1 MDQSHFTENLT
12 DPFCESY
19 NLDRLQFQLLLNFI
33 HAPVSLD
40 RFNLI
45 TKSLAGISKYVIG
58 SDCALGVSNQILE
71 VIDQLVRIEPSLYSD
86 ITKPWASKGVSL
98 PHNLIGDHP
107 EYALLVQ
114 KYDPAIEENIAYKW
128 HLSWAV
134 LVASQQY
141 RQLAKVHQFDLNSSI
156 WRASLAVRKLDQLK
170 NWPSKLPPLIRS
182 KQSLDSYIDA
192 FEEYVESLETWGK
205 DIYSLFKALKEQKSR
220 IKRSSKERSSGR
232 ASIQVIVDSTP
243 ELPNTP
249 ALTSIIEA
257 APEKKQEELDRSGLS
272 KDELTTPRL
281 FKITEK
287 TPRKDS
293 AGTLKNLVYR
303 QRAKL
308 NGIKSNNQLLLHS
321 WQMAS
326 PYELGCLI
334 KGLDGEFKPSDDS
347 CALICIQLWSG
358 RALEEVI
365 NCQRC
370 TFSEL
375 QINKPGS
382 CLSWVS
388 DKKLLAIP
396 TQSPTYRKE
405 HDQSL
410 MSHPSVDGRPHQA
423 NAYFL
428 VKLPPN
434 ATKAIS
440 EASHGKSSKRIFA
453 FTEAEATLEMNAFFK
468 KLNDESICDIRLKT
482 NRVARTFSYALKAVG
497 ASHADI
503 LLMTNHRFTHAE
515 RSLSYYH
522 TTPGHLQQLHQQ
534 AVNWLIGYVSGSQ
547 TKGLDLSHSTPGN
560 SIVTGAQ
567 IRLTRSL
574 AKKMTG
580 HMLKDLTKSR
590 EDLFRS
596 RLPSKSKHLIQF
608 HNHFTYYT
616 LKLFQFCS
624 GYRAVNDPIENINLV
639 DDQTGFIA
647 ISDKD
652 NDTYSQ
658 SRIVPLPP
666 RCIEQLDAYAL
677 HLSNLSKH
685 TNNAQLH
692 KHLSDIFQHPDQT
705 KFGFLFYLDEN
716 QNPVRALSEQMNHLA
731 IHHLPNNIYRHFLRT
746 ELQKAGIP
754 AELISYFLGHWMIG
768 EEPFQK
774 FSTFSPLEFF
784 EDIRSVIQRL
794 AVETGWT
801 VQRGVS

>member
-1 MDQSHFTENLT
+1 MNQSHFTDSLI

-19 NLDRLQFQLLLNFI
+19 NIEKLQFQSLLSFI

-45 TKSLAGISKYVIG
+45 TKSLAGISKHVLG
-58 SDCALGVSNQILE
+58 SDCDLGVSNQILE
-71 VIDQLVRIEPSLYSD
+71 MIDQLVRIESSLSSD

-114 KYDPAIEENIAYKW
+114 KYDSAIEENIVYKW
-128 HLSWAV
+128 HLSWTV

-141 RQLAKVHQFDLNSSI
+141 RQLAKEHHFELNSSV
-156 WRASLAVRKLDQLK
+156 WRASLEVRKLDNAK
-170 NWPSKLPPLIRS
+170 NWPSSLPPLIR
-182 KQSLDSYIDA
+182 QQQTLDSYIDD
-192 FEEYVESLETWGK
+192 FEGYVETSETWGK
-205 DIYSLFKALKEQKSR
+205 DIYSLFKALKQQKSR
-220 IKRSSKERSSGR
+220 LKRSSKERHSGR
-232 ASIQVIVDSTP
+232 ASIQVIADSTP

-249 ALTSIIEA
+249 ALTTIIEA
-257 APEKKQEELDRSGLS
+257 TPGKKQEELERSGLS
-272 KDELTTPRL
+272 KDELTIPRF
-281 FKITEK
+281 FKIIEK
-287 TPRKDS
+287 IPKQNS

-326 PYELGCLI
+326 PYELGWLL
-334 KGLDGEFKPSDDS
+334 KGLDGDFKPTDDLS
-347 CALICIQLWSG
+347 ALICMQLWSG
-358 RALEEVI
+358 RALAEVL
-365 NCQRC
+365 NCHRC
-370 TFSEL
+370 TLSEL
-375 QINKPGS
+375 QKNKRGN
-382 CLSWVS
+382 CLYWVS
-388 DKKLLAIP
+388 DKNLLAIP

-410 MSHPSVDGRPHQA
+410 MSHPSVGGRPHQA

-440 EASHGKSSKRIFA
+440 QASNGKSSKRLFA
-453 FTEAEATLEMNAFFK
+453 LNAGQATLEMNAFFK
-468 KLNDESICDIRLKT
+468 KLNVQSICDIRLNT
-482 NRVARTFSYALKAVG
+482 NRVARAFSYALKAVG

-503 LLMTNHRFTHAE
+503 LLTTNHRFTHAE

-522 TTPGHLQQLHQQ
+522 TTPAYLQQLHRQ
-534 AVNWLIGYVSGSQ
+534 AVDWLIGYISGRQ
-547 TKGLDLSHSTPGN
+547 TTGLDLSHPIPSD
-560 SIVTGAQ
+560 SSVTGAQ
-567 IRLTRSL
+567 IRLTRNL
-574 AKKMTG
+574 AEIMTG
-580 HMLKDLTKSR
+580 HMLKDLNKSR
-590 EDLFRS
+590 ESLFRS
-596 RLPSKSKHLIQF
+596 SVPNKSKHLIQF
-608 HNHFTYYT
+608 HNQFTYYT

-624 GYRAVNDPIENINLV
+624 GYRAVNDPIEDINLIDV
-639 DDQTGFIA
+639 QTGFIA

-652 NDTYSQ
+652 NDAYSQ

-666 RCIEQLDAYAL
+666 RCLEQLAAYAL
-677 HLSNLSKH
+677 HVNNLSKH
-685 TNNAQLH
+685 TNNSQLH
-692 KHLSDIFQHPDQT
+692 KHLSVIFQHPDKT

-716 QNPVRALSEQMNHLA
+716 QNPVRALSEQMKHLA

-774 FSTFSPLEFF
+774 FSTFSPLAFSE
-784 EDIRSVIQRL
+784 EIRSVTQRL
-794 AVETGWT
+794 TVETGWT